1 MLPWLVN
8 QNRCKEIWKDDQE
21 FNQLLSQHGNFLKH
35 DAEYK
40 AIIKA
45 VKEHIKQL
53 RNEKLRQESDE
64 MNENA
69 SWRQVEQLYKNMKD
83 DNTQNHTWDF
93 TTLIQPYNFN
103 IQIREKN
110 TSRHI

>member
-8 QNRCKEIWKDDQE
+8 QNRCKKIWKDDQE

-69 SWRQVEQLYKNMKD
+69 S
-83 DNTQNHTWDF
+83 
-93 TTLIQPYNFN
+93 
-103 IQIREKN
+103 
-110 TSRHI
+110 